1 MFNIKYLTSCV
12 AVVCLS
18 GNVALANEI
27 DVIGKGKGTFI
38 INDGDKIKKS
48 ATSSVTGISAGNNDN
63 YSVSGDGSIT
73 VDINTS
79 GGGLTGISAVNGGT
93 IDLGTGTHVLLNNS
107 GPGQTSD
114 YGITTNSGGLVT
126 GKDINLSV
134 IAGSPVTGINLDS
147 NGTVRFTG
155 SNNKITATGNGRV
168 MGISAMGQSGTLAKL
183 DAENL
188 SIETN
193 GTGIEAQP
201 NSALTLTGSTVIKST
216 QGGIEAKGAYYAPGA
231 GGVVNAEKVHVST
244 IGSGGAGLYSLLGGQ
259 ISAGAGSVVETE
271 NMHGLYA
278 TSDPGFSTPPQLTN
292 ISFTGSE
299 THRNTIQ
306 VNGQSGVTSMGE
318 SAIVMLENTD
328 IKSRSQNAPTV
339 GLRALSGGH
348 INARN
353 ISVTSED
360 VGAGYASI
368 AAVLSR
374 NSGAKINI
382 SGDSYIDAS
391 RTDNQV
397 ALLADGTG
405 SEINVADRAII
416 NGQVISG
423 GNNTSVAMDL
433 SYGSVF
439 SGTTNIVKEDH
450 GNTYSG
456 GSIRLNLTDSIWNMS
471 GSSNLTSLT
480 LNSGG
485 VLNLNLPAGKQVSAG
500 NVLTIE
506 NDYVGA
512 GGTINFNT
520 VLAGDNSVT
529 DKLVIRGD
537 TKGMTSVR
545 VNNAGGSGAQTL
557 NGIELIHVDGKSD
570 GEFIQDG
577 RIVAGAYDYTLGR
590 GQGNDSGNWYLNSSK
605 TPTVPGPA
613 PSPEPVPL
621 PKPEPV
627 PAQDNDVR
635 PEGGSYTANI
645 AAANTM
651 FVTRLHERQGKM
663 QYTDVTTGEQKE
675 TSMWMRHEG
684 GHNRWRDGSGQ
695 LKTQGN
701 RYVLQMGG
709 DLAQWRQGA
718 TDRWHLGVMAG
729 YGNDH
734 NRTASVRT
742 GYRSEGSVKGYNTG
756 LYATWYAD
764 DETHNGAYLDTW
776 AQYSWFDNHVKGDN
790 LPGESWKSKGLTAS
804 LETGYTWK
812 AGEFTGSKGSL
823 NEWYVQPQ
831 AQVVWMGVKADAHRE
846 SNGTRV
852 DSTGDGNV
860 HTRLGVKTWI
870 KGHNKTDEGK
880 SREFSPFVEVNWLH
894 NTRDFGSR
902 MNGVAVH
909 QEGARNIGEVKTGVE
924 GLIDDRLNL
933 WGYVGEQV
941 GDKGYSDLSAM
952 LGVKYVF

>member
-1 MFNIKYLTSCV
+1 
-12 AVVCLS
+12 
-18 GNVALANEI
+18 
-27 DVIGKGKGTFI
+27 
-38 INDGDKIKKS
+38 
-48 ATSSVTGISAGNNDN
+48 
-63 YSVSGDGSIT
+63 
-73 VDINTS
+73 
-79 GGGLTGISAVNGGT
+79 
-93 IDLGTGTHVLLNNS
+93 
-107 GPGQTSD
+107 
-114 YGITTNSGGLVT
+114 
-126 GKDINLSV
+126 
-134 IAGSPVTGINLDS
+134 
-147 NGTVRFTG
+147 
-155 SNNKITATGNGRV
+155 
-168 MGISAMGQSGTLAKL
+168 
-183 DAENL
+183 
-188 SIETN
+188 
-193 GTGIEAQP
+193 
-201 NSALTLTGSTVIKST
+201 
-216 QGGIEAKGAYYAPGA
+216 
-231 GGVVNAEKVHVST
+231 
-244 IGSGGAGLYSLLGGQ
+244 
-259 ISAGAGSVVETE
+259 
-271 NMHGLYA
+271 
-278 TSDPGFSTPPQLTN
+278 
-292 ISFTGSE
+292 
-299 THRNTIQ
+299 
-306 VNGQSGVTSMGE
+306 MGE
-318 SAIVMLENTD
+318 SAIVILENTD

-590 GQGNDSGNWYLNSSK
+590 GQGNDSGNWYLNSGK

-645 AAANTM
+645 AAANTT

>member
-1 MFNIKYLTSCV
+1 
-12 AVVCLS
+12 
-18 GNVALANEI
+18 
-27 DVIGKGKGTFI
+27 
-38 INDGDKIKKS
+38 
-48 ATSSVTGISAGNNDN
+48 
-63 YSVSGDGSIT
+63 
-73 VDINTS
+73 
-79 GGGLTGISAVNGGT
+79 
-93 IDLGTGTHVLLNNS
+93 
-107 GPGQTSD
+107 
-114 YGITTNSGGLVT
+114 
-126 GKDINLSV
+126 
-134 IAGSPVTGINLDS
+134 
-147 NGTVRFTG
+147 
-155 SNNKITATGNGRV
+155 
-168 MGISAMGQSGTLAKL
+168 
-183 DAENL
+183 
-188 SIETN
+188 
-193 GTGIEAQP
+193 
-201 NSALTLTGSTVIKST
+201 
-216 QGGIEAKGAYYAPGA
+216 
-231 GGVVNAEKVHVST
+231 
-244 IGSGGAGLYSLLGGQ
+244 
-259 ISAGAGSVVETE
+259 
-271 NMHGLYA
+271 
-278 TSDPGFSTPPQLTN
+278 
-292 ISFTGSE
+292 
-299 THRNTIQ
+299 
-306 VNGQSGVTSMGE
+306 MGE
-318 SAIVMLENTD
+318 SAIVILENTD

-590 GQGNDSGNWYLNSSK
+590 GQGNDSGNWYLNSGK